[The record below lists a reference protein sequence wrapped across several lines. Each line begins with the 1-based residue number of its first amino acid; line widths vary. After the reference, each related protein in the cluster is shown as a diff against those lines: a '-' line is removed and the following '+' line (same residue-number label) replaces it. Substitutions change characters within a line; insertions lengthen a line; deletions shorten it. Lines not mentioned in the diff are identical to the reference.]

1 MHHFPVAM
9 KSGFA
14 VAYRRPN
21 GDLCAVADCPTRETA
36 QAKANELNAE
46 AERAQAA
53 ASSFTTH
60 RTHGWVPPAER
71 RPVRWFPD
79 DAFA

>member
-1 MHHFPVAM
+1 MHHFPVAI
-9 KSGFA
+9 KNGFA

-21 GDLCAVADCPTRETA
+21 GELCAVADCPTRETA
-36 QAKANELNAE
+36 QAKANELNAY
-46 AERAQAA
+46 AA
-53 ASSFTTH
+53 KYAAKDSSFTTH

-71 RPVRWFPD
+71 KPVRWFPD